1 MALQTL
7 LLLFGIST
15 AASVDSFS
23 AVLAYSAAGIRIPA
37 RSLWA
42 LGLISGG
49 LLGGSILAGS
59 CLGELNAAAQTAGAL
74 LLILLGAI
82 RLAGDWLRRFAARLA
97 EQGPYTFSAW
107 DLRFIL
113 SVYLDPVQA
122 DTDRSGELT
131 LREAVLLAVVLSL
144 DGIAT
149 GLGVGPGLESAWQA
163 VPVSMLCSLLA
174 VWAARFAGQRLQKQA
189 AAVPEGAGA
198 ALLILLGLFRLAG
211 HAA

>member
-7 LLLFGIST
+7 LLLFGISA

-23 AVLAYSAAGIRIPA
+23 AVLAYSAAGIRIPS

-59 CLGELNAAAQTAGAL
+59 CLGELNAAVQTAGAL

-97 EQGPYTFSAW
+97 VQGPYTFSAW

-131 LREAVLLAVVLSL
+131 LRERCCWRWCCRWTVLPPAWVLARGWSRPGRQFRYRCSAACWLCGRPDSPDSGSKNRL
-144 DGIAT
+144 PLCRKGR
-149 GLGVGPGLESAWQA
+149 GP
-163 VPVSMLCSLLA
+163 PC
-174 VWAARFAGQRLQKQA
+174 
-189 AAVPEGAGA
+189 
-198 ALLILLGLFRLAG
+198 
-211 HAA
+211 

>member
-7 LLLFGIST
+7 LLLFGISA

-59 CLGELNAAAQTAGAL
+59 CLGELNAAVQTAGAL

-97 EQGPYTFSAW
+97 VQGPYTFSAW
-107 DLRFIL
+107 DL
-113 SVYLDPVQA
+113 
-122 DTDRSGELT
+122 
-131 LREAVLLAVVLSL
+131 SL
-144 DGIAT
+144 IH
-149 GLGVGPGLESAWQA
+149 L
-163 VPVSMLCSLLA
+163 
-174 VWAARFAGQRLQKQA
+174 
-189 AAVPEGAGA
+189 
-198 ALLILLGLFRLAG
+198 
-211 HAA
+211 